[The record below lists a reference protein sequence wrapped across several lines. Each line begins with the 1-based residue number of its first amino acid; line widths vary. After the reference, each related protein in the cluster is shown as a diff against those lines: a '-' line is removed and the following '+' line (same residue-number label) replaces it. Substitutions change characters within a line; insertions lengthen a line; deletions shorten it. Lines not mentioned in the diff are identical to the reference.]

1 MLNQNKGVK
10 MSKTKQWIDNML
22 SGSDNPRT
30 SEDEKYL
37 KSLDEKWIA
46 EQKKK
51 LNAKK

>member
-1 MLNQNKGVK
+1 
-10 MSKTKQWIDNML
+10 MSKTKEWIENML
-22 SGSDNPRT
+22 SGNDNPRT
-30 SEDEKYL
+30 PADEKYL